1 MPVKGNCFLNNLK
14 RTPNCELTQL
24 VVDSLL
30 HALQDR
36 RYLLE
41 LAWMDGRCGT
51 RIAMCRISFENIELM
66 L

>member
-1 MPVKGNCFLNNLK
+1 MPAKGNCFRNNLK

-30 HALQDR
+30 HALQDH
-36 RYLLE
+36 RYTLE
-41 LAWMDGRCGT
+41 LAWRIGRCGT
-51 RIAMCRISFENIELM
+51 RIAACRILFENIELM